1 MFNFHPS
8 VAGGTERA
16 FVLLYE
22 NRFESLCWKLMEI
35 HGIKQ
40 VFWHQ
45 FKHFY
50 CLTWK
55 NENWSTLTNYQTE
68 WLTIRADW
76 HQHGHE
82 QFVALFHV
90 YSFHSNEN
98 LLSKLPVKAILTYNH
113 WFPFPCCCECLTF
126 TRLLQKGLN
135 APLFYFIKIVLSIC
149 AQYLTASLKLY

>member
-8 VAGGTERA
+8 VAEGTERA
-16 FVLLYE
+16 FVLLYQ
-22 NRFESLCWKLMEI
+22 NHFESLCWKLMEI

-55 NENWSTLTNYQTE
+55 TENWSTLTNYQTE

-76 HQHGHE
+76 HQHGHK
-82 QFVALFHV
+82 QFVALFFPFQREP
-90 YSFHSNEN
+90 SFK
-98 LLSKLPVKAILTYNH
+98 LSVKATLTYNH
-113 WFPFPCCCECLTF
+113 WFPFPCCWECLTF
-126 TRLLQKGLN
+126 TRLLQKAGWTRLCFTL
-135 APLFYFIKIVLSIC
+135 AKSFWVFVLSIWR
-149 AQYLTASLKLY
+149 ASLKLY